1 MEKVKLS
8 ICGRDFALKTENPEK
23 LEKVAADLSHRIK
36 TVKEMGVT
44 MSFTDIVMLVALDI
58 AETNYDNSQIIAEAE
73 ASEEKIRETEEK
85 AAKEINIGKEKISS
99 LEAELAELKVSLSQ
113 SQDELK
119 ALKTQYAGVDP
130 EAEVKLIEE
139 NRTLSNQIKALQD
152 KNDSLEEAIAT
163 LEAECTNAE
172 EKSSQAAAAE
182 AEILQLKTALSDAR
196 DEITTLKEQQIS
208 IDTEAEARL
217 IEKNKSLEDQLKSL
231 QAINDR
237 LEETI
242 KALESKNETTEMEN
256 TESASEE
263 IEQLRTTVATYEKT
277 FDEYA
282 TQKNAEV
289 KALNDELNALRKK
302 YSDLSAQMNEIVNDG
317 QLTL

>member
-8 ICGRDFALKTENPEK
+8 ISGHDLNLKTENPETLK
-23 LEKVAADLSHRIK
+23 KIAADLSARINR
-36 TVKEMGVT
+36 VKDMGVT

-58 AETNYDNSQIIAEAE
+58 AQTNYDNSQIIAEAE

-85 AAKEINIGKEKISS
+85 ATKEINVAKDKISS

-119 ALKTQYAGVDP
+119 ALKTQYADVDP

-172 EKSSQAAAAE
+172 EKSSQVAAAE
-182 AEILQLKTALSDAR
+182 AEIVQLKTALSDAC

-217 IEKNKSLEDQLKSL
+217 IEENKSLEDQLKSL
-231 QAINDR
+231 QAINNR

-242 KALESKNETTEMEN
+242 KALESKNETMEMDN

-289 KALNDELNALRKK
+289 KLLNDELNALRKK